1 LSRKDQ
7 DIGSWRVLIRNRS
20 PPARAFALAR
30 SPESCF
36 SSSVPYRATQKTEAT
51 RLADRER
58 VVRAAQALV
67 AKGGFRSVAIS
78 DVARRARMAVGSVYR
93 HFPSKAELFAEVFR
107 RASGHEVQVTAQAG
121 ATRARAVDQVAHAM
135 ATFARRALESPTLAY
150 ALLAEPVDPAIE
162 AERLVFRRAYRDAF
176 ARFIEEGVAKAELPP
191 QDPRVT
197 ASALVGAIGEAMLA
211 PLGERPSL
219 KRRPAE
225 AALLEELQRFIRRA
239 IGATTP

>member
-1 LSRKDQ
+1 M
-7 DIGSWRVLIRNRS
+7 
-20 PPARAFALAR
+20 
-30 SPESCF
+30 
-36 SSSVPYRATQKTEAT
+36 PYRATEKTEAA

-78 DVARRARMAVGSVYR
+78 DVARRAKVAVGSVYR

-121 ATRARAVDQVAHAM
+121 ASRTDAADQVAHAM
-135 ATFARRALESPTLAY
+135 DTFARRALESPTLAY

-176 ARFIEEGVAKAELPP
+176 AHFIEAGVERGELPP
-191 QDPRVT
+191 QAPKVT
-197 ASALVGAIGEAMLA
+197 ASALVGAIGEALLA
-211 PLGERPSL
+211 PLGARSSL
-219 KRRPAE
+219 KKRPAE
-225 AALLEELQRFIRRA
+225 AALLDELQRFIRRA
-239 IGATTP
+239 IGAPIPYSTSKEKRDDHPRRRRIA